1 VRLADGLLRGARRVT
16 VVISKRRHVAS
27 PQFVPLSPGR
37 ARPRYKIIKPPWDPH
52 ILYNCRHMPLMLL
65 IQTSFGIPRPGYL
78 RSKMRK
84 VTAMRYRRDVLDV
97 LSVIDQSTVDLSA
110 FDTSVN
116 VAADRK

>member
-1 VRLADGLLRGARRVT
+1 
-16 VVISKRRHVAS
+16 
-27 PQFVPLSPGR
+27 
-37 ARPRYKIIKPPWDPH
+37 
-52 ILYNCRHMPLMLL
+52 
-65 IQTSFGIPRPGYL
+65 
-78 RSKMRK
+78 MRK